1 MEQLTAMVVAI
12 SGLYNIPL
20 SLVALIFVVLMM
32 LAEEVGYRVGLLRR
46 ARLGEADG
54 ELGGGG
60 VVLTSMFA
68 ILGLIIAFT
77 YSSSVQRYEARKS
90 AVIHEANALGTAYLR
105 ANLVAEPGR
114 SELKTALYEYALT
127 RVPQAYGQH
136 NNDSVLLYSPQQQ
149 IDALQATL
157 DAILPIWPITQR
169 IVLSSP
175 SPGPVEMSL
184 VSAINQVLD
193 VHTERLAAL
202 FDKLPNSV
210 IWMLVVIAAAALSV
224 TGYNA
229 GVTGHISRWRMT
241 IFACVLAGV
250 MVVIIDFDRPGDG
263 LIRVSRAS
271 VSIAIDDMAKDLG
284 IQPEAP
290 NSSPMRR

>member
-127 RVPQAYGQH
+127 RVPQAYGKH
-136 NNDSVLLYSPQQQ
+136 NNDSVLYSPQEQ

-263 LIRVSRAS
+263 LIRVSRVS

>member
-127 RVPQAYGQH
+127 RVPQAYGKH
-136 NNDSVLLYSPQQQ
+136 NNDSVLYSPQEQ

>member
-1 MEQLTAMVVAI
+1 
-12 SGLYNIPL
+12 
-20 SLVALIFVVLMM
+20 
-32 LAEEVGYRVGLLRR
+32 
-46 ARLGEADG
+46 
-54 ELGGGG
+54 
-60 VVLTSMFA
+60 
-68 ILGLIIAFT
+68 
-77 YSSSVQRYEARKS
+77 
-90 AVIHEANALGTAYLR
+90 VIHEANALGTAYLR

-127 RVPQAYGQH
+127 RVPQAYGKH
-136 NNDSVLLYSPQQQ
+136 NNDSVLYSPQEQ

-263 LIRVSRAS
+263 LIRVSRVS